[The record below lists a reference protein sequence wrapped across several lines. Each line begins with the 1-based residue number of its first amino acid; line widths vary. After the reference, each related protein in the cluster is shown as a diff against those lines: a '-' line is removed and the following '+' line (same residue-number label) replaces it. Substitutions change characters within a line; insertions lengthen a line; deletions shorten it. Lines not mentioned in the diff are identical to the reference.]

1 MNKYEEMRT
10 RHQHRFDEWANEH
23 MFFAFDDRQFI
34 DGMRRFGLDPV
45 TDQDKLYK
53 TGTGGFYR
61 QTDAA
66 ELKRIVTENW
76 KEFEDAIAADRT
88 GDGFIYDA
96 FISELRNHEYDYTG
110 DPTDALDSLNMEPE
124 TVRNDLR
131 LLHGLKKA
139 MLTINGCTE

>member
-1 MNKYEEMRT
+1 MNKYDEMRH
-10 RHQHRFDEWANEH
+10 RHQKKFDEWANEH
-23 MFFAFDDRQFI
+23 MFFAFSDEQFRE
-34 DGMRRFGLDPV
+34 GMHKFGLDPEA
-45 TDQDKLYK
+45 DQDKLYK

-66 ELKRIVTENW
+66 DLKKILTENMQ
-76 KEFEDAIAADRT
+76 EFEEAIAADQT

-110 DPTDALDSLNMEPE
+110 DPTDALDSLNMDSE
-124 TVRNDLR
+124 TVRNDPR

-139 MLTINGCTE
+139 EQACLRGEL